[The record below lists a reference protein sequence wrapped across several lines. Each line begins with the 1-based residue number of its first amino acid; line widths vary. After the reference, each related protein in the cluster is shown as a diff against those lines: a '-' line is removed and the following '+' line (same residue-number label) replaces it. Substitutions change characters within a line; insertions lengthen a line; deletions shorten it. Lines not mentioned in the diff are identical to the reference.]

1 MMPDWLIWIGCFSIR
16 FNHFFRGDMKIKSN
30 QMLVNDEGKIIMG
43 NGRMKILLSIAQTGS
58 INKTAQQ
65 LKMAYKTVWS
75 KIKSTE
81 ENFGKPVVVA
91 DRIQGTRLTQEGE
104 KLLRDYQQLKQRCI
118 AADDLI
124 FNEIFT
130 PEKKPGSE

>member
-1 MMPDWLIWIGCFSIR
+1 
-16 FNHFFRGDMKIKSN
+16 MKIKSN